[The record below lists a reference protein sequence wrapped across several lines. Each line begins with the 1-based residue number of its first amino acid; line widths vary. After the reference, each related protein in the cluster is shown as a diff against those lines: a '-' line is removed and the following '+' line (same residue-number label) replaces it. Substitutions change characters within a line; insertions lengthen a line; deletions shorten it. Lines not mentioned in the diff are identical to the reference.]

1 MQPQHP
7 QLAVSAA
14 IFRDGKILLVRRAR
28 SPAKGFYSLPGGRV
42 EFGETLHA
50 ALHREVDE
58 ETALKIEIVGLA
70 GWREVVPGTTGG
82 GHYLIMSFAARWM
95 AGEPVLNDEHDDF
108 KWLDPDALGDLK
120 TTGGLQEVIQSARG
134 ILGLTTLKPRLA
146 SSALKRHITGAP
158 DPFMSKHLLA
168 IFLLISVCIS
178 GPARAQD
185 AAAPFD
191 GDLQRLAEIL
201 GTLHYLRGICGTNE
215 GPKWRNE
222 MQALIDAE
230 TPSGD
235 RRARMI
241 AGFNRGYN
249 GFQQTYRTCTPAATV
264 AIRRYIEEGSK
275 ISRDLTARY
284 AN

>member
-1 MQPQHP
+1 MAKLF
-7 QLAVSAA
+7 LAVF
-14 IFRDGKILLVRRAR
+14 I
-28 SPAKGFYSLPGGRV
+28 
-42 EFGETLHA
+42 
-50 ALHREVDE
+50 
-58 ETALKIEIVGLA
+58 
-70 GWREVVPGTTGG
+70 
-82 GHYLIMSFAARWM
+82 
-95 AGEPVLNDEHDDF
+95 
-108 KWLDPDALGDLK
+108 
-120 TTGGLQEVIQSARG
+120 
-134 ILGLTTLKPRLA
+134 
-146 SSALKRHITGAP
+146 
-158 DPFMSKHLLA
+158 
-168 IFLLISVCIS
+168 LISACIC
-178 GPARAQD
+178 GPARTQD

-191 GDLQRLAEIL
+191 GELLRLAEIL

-235 RRARMI
+235 RRSRMI

-249 GFQQTYRTCTPAATV
+249 GFQQTYRTCTPAASV

>member
-1 MQPQHP
+1 MIKRIF
-7 QLAVSAA
+7 AV
-14 IFRDGKILLVRRAR
+14 FILVATCNL
-28 SPAKGFYSLPGGRV
+28 G
-42 EFGETLHA
+42 
-50 ALHREVDE
+50 
-58 ETALKIEIVGLA
+58 
-70 GWREVVPGTTGG
+70 
-82 GHYLIMSFAARWM
+82 
-95 AGEPVLNDEHDDF
+95 PV
-108 KWLDPDALGDLK
+108 
-120 TTGGLQEVIQSARG
+120 
-134 ILGLTTLKPRLA
+134 
-146 SSALKRHITGAP
+146 
-158 DPFMSKHLLA
+158 
-168 IFLLISVCIS
+168 
-178 GPARAQD
+178 RAQD

-249 GFQQTYRTCTPAATV
+249 GFQQTYRACTPAASV
-264 AIRRYIEEGSK
+264 AIRRYIEEGSR

>member
-1 MQPQHP
+1 M
-7 QLAVSAA
+7 
-14 IFRDGKILLVRRAR
+14 
-28 SPAKGFYSLPGGRV
+28 
-42 EFGETLHA
+42 
-50 ALHREVDE
+50 
-58 ETALKIEIVGLA
+58 
-70 GWREVVPGTTGG
+70 
-82 GHYLIMSFAARWM
+82 
-95 AGEPVLNDEHDDF
+95 
-108 KWLDPDALGDLK
+108 
-120 TTGGLQEVIQSARG
+120 
-134 ILGLTTLKPRLA
+134 
-146 SSALKRHITGAP
+146 LKRFVVVIMLAFAFAP
-158 DPFMSKHLLA
+158 A
-168 IFLLISVCIS
+168 V
-178 GPARAQD
+178 ARAQD

-215 GPKWRNE
+215 GAKWRNE
-222 MQALIDAE
+222 MQSLIDAE

-249 GFQQTYRTCTPAATV
+249 GFQQTYRTCTPAASI